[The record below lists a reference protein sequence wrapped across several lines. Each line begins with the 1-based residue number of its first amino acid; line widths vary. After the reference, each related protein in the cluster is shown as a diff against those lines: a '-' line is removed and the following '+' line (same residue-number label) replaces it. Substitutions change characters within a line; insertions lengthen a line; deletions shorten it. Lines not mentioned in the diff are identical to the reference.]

1 MEISYS
7 VNQDIALLTHSL
19 IPGLQAV
26 FRKPGHLHRGASGMT
41 EWLPSPPKTGPG
53 SQLFRTKA
61 FKGSMPQI
69 HMLIRDV
76 ILYLQCEHFYLI
88 TCLDNLSDA
97 RLIPLVLDFPP
108 KIALG
113 FFLSVFYFLA
123 PKIMKLTRGARE
135 YPQKISLPILYCV
148 AVWGL
153 SVLLFQV
160 GYFLHCMSHSHQPKM
175 WCVFKL
181 MHLELLLFP
190 QARFGSSHSFMHLS
204 QLPPPHSEITA
215 WSDPIRGSR
224 NVG

>member
-7 VNQDIALLTHSL
+7 VNQDIALLTYSL

-26 FRKPGHLHRGASGMT
+26 FRKPGHLHCGVSGMT

-76 ILYLQCEHFYLI
+76 ILCLQCEHFYLI
-88 TCLDNLSDA
+88 TCLDNLSDS
-97 RLIPLVLDFPP
+97 RLIPLVVEFPP
-108 KIALG
+108 KITLG

-135 YPQKISLPILYCV
+135 YPQKIRVCPYNIVLPCEGFPCYYFKWVIFYVVCHILISLRCGV
-148 AVWGL
+148 FL
-153 SVLLFQV
+153 S
-160 GYFLHCMSHSHQPKM
+160 
-175 WCVFKL
+175 WW
-181 MHLELLLFP
+181 
-190 QARFGSSHSFMHLS
+190 
-204 QLPPPHSEITA
+204 I
-215 WSDPIRGSR
+215 
-224 NVG
+224 